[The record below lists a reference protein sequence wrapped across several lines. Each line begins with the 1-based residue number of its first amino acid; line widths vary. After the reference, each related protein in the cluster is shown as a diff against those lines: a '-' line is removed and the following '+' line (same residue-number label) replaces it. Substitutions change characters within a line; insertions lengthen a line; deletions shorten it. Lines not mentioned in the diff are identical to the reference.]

1 MDMAGIQS
9 GLIGMALFDMWA
21 ATVQK
26 SHGTHKAQ
34 GSPLVAAAAA
44 AFEQYLEQTE
54 VNIAGQISGAAA
66 YALNPGGNAVHALT
80 TQDIAPFL
88 ALNVMG

>member
-1 MDMAGIQS
+1 MDLAGIQS
-9 GLIGMALFDMWA
+9 GLVGMALFDMWEA
-21 ATVQK
+21 AVQK
-26 SHGTHKAQ
+26 SRGTTQAA

-44 AFEQYLEQTE
+44 AFEQYIQNTE
-54 VNIAGQISGAAA
+54 VGIAAQISGAAA
-66 YALNPGGNAVHALT
+66 YALNPGGTSVHALT

>member
-1 MDMAGIQS
+1 MDIAGIQS
-9 GLIGMALFDMWA
+9 GLIGMALFDMWD
-21 ATVQK
+21 ATVKK
-26 SHGTHKAQ
+26 SQGAHKAE

-44 AFEQYLEQTE
+44 AFEQYIQTAE
-54 VNIAGQISGAAA
+54 TGMAAQISGLAG
-66 YALNPGGNAVHALT
+66 YALNPGGNSVKALT